1 MDMRTPPG
9 CTEPMPASTD
19 MATASAARTLMPLMV
34 GPGLEAGAGGEGP
47 PRWMTAA
54 GDPRGSAGGSSAAP
68 AAGHRH
74 THIHPKSAAFFC
86 MSVTGQS
93 L

>member
-1 MDMRTPPG
+1 
-9 CTEPMPASTD
+9 
-19 MATASAARTLMPLMV
+19 MPLMV

-47 PRWMTAA
+47 RWRTAA
-54 GDPRGSAGGSSAAP
+54 GDPMGSAGSSSAPP
-68 AAGHRH
+68 AAGHREI
-74 THIHPKSAAFFC
+74 HIHPRRAAFFC